1 MKILEQIKDWY
12 LTRKTGYTKAEREYR
27 AWYEQTVNVRA
38 TRIKDIFGN
47 FEHIVVV
54 DPSKFFDLDEPFGW
68 IVREDARQYFWPVRA
83 LGENCVWEF
92 HRVMNC
98 PATAWEWEVNELGG
112 EDKVFVATN
121 NQQDATMIALRWA

>member
-12 LTRKTGYTKAEREYR
+12 LTRKTGYTRAEREYR
-27 AWYEQTVNVRA
+27 TWYEQTVDARA

-47 FEHIVVV
+47 FKHIVVV
-54 DPSKFFDLDEPFGW
+54 DPGKFFDLDEPFGW
-68 IVREDARQYFWPVRA
+68 IVREDARQYFWPARP

-92 HRVMNC
+92 HRVMNS
-98 PATAWEWEVNELGG
+98 PATAWQWEVNELGG